1 MKRYFWSLDMSEMD
15 SIKSQLLDEL
25 WLPMTIKGGNI
36 FYPRKKKNKDLKFL
50 TLTSD
55 TNFKEIDLFL
65 NKNLVQRGDT
75 FVWNNEYLKMM
86 RLETELGDCT
96 VLGTLRY
103 EKSIHN
109 LNFSLKQHFPFDL
122 INLDFSSQKPISE
135 DGRIE
140 KEMISIE
147 KTIKFQKITET
158 NFIIIYTTILDNNTL
173 DLNKICDESDKL
185 MLRRWPGLTIDE
197 ELLEGPINDNSK
209 KIKGLN
215 CVLSQICRKYNY
227 SFESAEKVCINCDDE
242 NVVYSITA
250 ILRRT

>member
-1 MKRYFWSLDMSEMD
+1 MSEMD
-15 SIKSQLLDEL
+15 SIKSRLLGEL
-25 WLPMTIKGGNI
+25 WLPMAIKGGNI
-36 FYPRKKKNKDLKFL
+36 FYPRKKKNKDMKVL

-55 TNFKEIDLFL
+55 TNFKEIYLFL
-65 NKNLVQRGDT
+65 DENLAQRGDIV
-75 FVWNNEYLKMM
+75 VWNNEYLKMI
-86 RLETELGDCT
+86 RLETELGDSS

-103 EKSIHN
+103 ENSIRN
-109 LNFSLKQHFPFDL
+109 QNFSLKQYFPFDI

-140 KEMISIE
+140 KEVISIE
-147 KTIKFQKITET
+147 ETIKFQKTTET
-158 NFIIIYTTILDNNTL
+158 NFIMIYTTILDNNTL
-173 DLNKICDESDKL
+173 DLNKICDESDKR

-197 ELLEGPINDNSK
+197 ELLEGPINDSSK
-209 KIKGLN
+209 KIEGLG

-227 SFESAEKVCINCDDE
+227 SFESAEKVCINCNDG